1 MPDSGADNEGV
12 RERFSTEI
20 TPMIYDLQ
28 FRPDARDVAF
38 WVEWCGEVGDPVLEL
53 GCGNGRVTI
62 PLARA
67 GLQVVGVE
75 LFAPMLAAACK
86 RLAAEPAEVRQRV
99 RLEQG
104 DMREFD
110 PGIDIG
116 CAIIPAHTF
125 AVLLTRED
133 QERTLA
139 RVRSRLKPSGR
150 LAFDLRLF
158 PTDWLKGR
166 HETEPVRRTSGD
178 GSVDFTEER
187 IFEFDRECR
196 IMSSTNIY
204 TFHRPVGLGRVVERG
219 SARVLSQVEVEE
231 VLQGCGFVVEAVWGH
246 YDRIPYSADSAKMIL
261 VARRTG

>member
-1 MPDSGADNEGV
+1 MPESSANNEGV

-20 TPMIYDLQ
+20 TPLVYDLQ

-38 WVEWCGEVGDPVLEL
+38 WVEWCREVGDPVLEL

-62 PLARA
+62 PLATG
-67 GLQVVGVE
+67 GLQVVGVDVS
-75 LFAPMLAAACK
+75 APMLAGARK

-104 DMREFD
+104 DMRQFD
-110 PGIDIG
+110 PGINIG

-139 RVRSRLKPSGR
+139 CVRSRLKPSGR
-150 LAFDLRLF
+150 LAFDLRPF
-158 PTDWLKGR
+158 PADWLKGT
-166 HETEPVRRTSGD
+166 HETEPVRRTSAD
-178 GSVDFTEER
+178 GGVDFTEER
-187 IFEFDRECR
+187 VFEFDPDRR
-196 IMSSTNIY
+196 VISGTNIY
-204 TFHRPVGLGRVVERG
+204 TFHRPEGLGRVVERG
-219 SARVLSQVEVEE
+219 SGRVLSQVEVEE
-231 VLQGCGFVVEAVWGH
+231 VLQSSGFVVEAVWGY
-246 YDRIPYSADSAKMIL
+246 YDQTPYSADSPKMIL